1 MAYIYTMK
9 QVNTDSIQVVRDALI
24 VPILEN
30 LKKGKKVLFLASG
43 GSTASIAV
51 ETCEALRKEFPSP
64 NDTLSELFTVSLVD
78 ERFGPPGHSDSNW
91 QRLRDSGFTADYC
104 KTMPVLRKGGSS
116 EESMEKTVARFI
128 TFLQEAARANAEGNL
143 FVAAL
148 FGIGS
153 DGHTAGIL
161 PESQA
166 SLMGT
171 AGEEYATGY
180 ASTPFARITITPQF
194 FPFID
199 LAVAYASG
207 KEKKDALDGLQ
218 QDKSAREQP
227 AQLLKLA
234 KHAIVFAHFD
244 KKVT

>member
-1 MAYIYTMK
+1 MK
-9 QVNTDSIQVVRDALI
+9 QVNTDSILEVRDALI
-24 VPILEN
+24 VPITDN

-43 GSTASIAV
+43 GSTTTIAV
-51 ETCEALRKEFPSP
+51 EICNVLHTEFL
-64 NDTLSELFTVSLVD
+64 NHKNTLSELFTVSLVD
-78 ERFGPPGHSDSNW
+78 ERFGPPGHSASNW
-91 QRLRDSGFTADYC
+91 QRLRDGGFSGDYC
-104 KTMPVLRKGGSS
+104 KTMPVLRVGGPS

-128 TFLQEAARANAEGNL
+128 EFLQEAARANAEGNL
-143 FVAAL
+143 FIAAL

-161 PESQA
+161 PESHA

-180 ASTPFARITITPQF
+180 ASTPFTRITITPQF

-207 KEKKDALDGLQ
+207 EEKRDALDGLQ
-218 QDKSAREQP
+218 KDKSAHEQP

-234 KHAIVFAHFD
+234 KRAIVFAHSNT
-244 KKVT
+244 KVS